1 MESSAVIGYPSGQ
14 DGAIIN
20 PLLTKLVWSRWL
32 EASFFFCVFMDL
44 DFINTQK
51 RTWRISSHPDR
62 TSLVNNICIDLSPRL
77 HVFFNKRIFDRRL
90 TFLG

>member
-32 EASFFFCVFMDL
+32 EASFFFLRVYGPRHHKHAKKNL
-44 DFINTQK
+44 A
-51 RTWRISSHPDR
+51 
-62 TSLVNNICIDLSPRL
+62 NIQPS
-77 HVFFNKRIFDRRL
+77 
-90 TFLG
+90 